1 MQRQEFWRGRRV
13 FITGHT
19 GFKGG
24 WLALWLSQLGAVVCG
39 YALDPPSSPSL
50 FETARVADR
59 LSDIRG
65 DICDLPAV
73 EKAMRDFAPDV
84 IFHLAAQSL
93 VRESYRQP
101 VLTYATN
108 VMGTVHVL
116 EAARRTE
123 SVRALVCVTS
133 DKCYENRE
141 WSWGYREVDRLGG
154 RDPYSSSKACCEL
167 ICAAYRDS
175 FCCGESRNVCKM
187 GIATARA
194 GNVIGGGD
202 WAADR
207 LLPDLMRAMVAGEPV
222 RVRQPKATR
231 PWQYV
236 LEPLRGYLLLAECLL
251 VADGDCASAWN
262 FGPSELDTRP
272 VEWIV
277 REVLRRWPGLV
288 ARQLDENSQAHE
300 AHALRLDCAKA
311 HVQLDWRPVVALP
324 TAIEMVVDWFR
335 SWQSGEDMQ
344 RISLDQIAAYER
356 LCMVPIAGVLVGS
369 ATSNTHSAEA

>member
-1 MQRQEFWRGRRV
+1 MVMQRQEFWRGRRV

-50 FETARVADR
+50 FETARVIDR

-65 DICDLPAV
+65 DVCDLPAV
-73 EKAMRDFAPDV
+73 EKSMRDFAPDV

-175 FCCGESRNVCKM
+175 FCCGESRNVRKM
-187 GIATARA
+187 GIATVRA

-207 LLPDLMRAMVAGEPV
+207 LLPDVIRALVAGEPA
-222 RVRQPKATR
+222 RIRHPKASR

-236 LEPLRGYLLLAECLL
+236 LEPLRGYLSLAERLL
-251 VADGDCASAWN
+251 ERNGDFASAWN
-262 FGPSELDTRP
+262 FGPSELDARP

-277 REVLRRWPGLV
+277 REVLRRWPGSV
-288 ARQLDENSQAHE
+288 AWQLDENSQVHE
-300 AHALRLDCAKA
+300 AQVLRLDCTKA
-311 HVQLDWRPVVALP
+311 HV
-324 TAIEMVVDWFR
+324 
-335 SWQSGEDMQ
+335 
-344 RISLDQIAAYER
+344 SLIGGQ
-356 LCMVPIAGVLVGS
+356 
-369 ATSNTHSAEA
+369 